1 MEPGDNTCLVL
12 INIIISSKISL
23 AKYQDFQM
31 FSSVSS
37 LGSKHCLIEFHT
49 TEN

>member
-1 MEPGDNTCLVL
+1 M
-12 INIIISSKISL
+12 SL
-23 AKYQDFQM
+23 AKNQDFQM

-49 TEN
+49 LVAVVTGRMEILSTSLD